1 MLNKEKLKNKIT
13 NKTVGVLSVRN
24 TCENDPIAPTQK
36 NKGIT
41 LIALIITIIV
51 MLILVG
57 VTINVALNGG
67 LFTSARKGTYQTQA
81 SIIKEQLE
89 VEKATMVANNNGDE
103 PSDYGIGTIE
113 NLDIS
118 QDLKDKFGSKLTISA
133 KGTLYYTDV
142 VTDNQEQSW
151 LEEIGIEGEPTQL
164 TSYTFTIGELLSKEG
179 VYEEDYMYFVPV
191 ANFWPVDTP
200 EELKNSYVFINSNQY
215 EGYYNASCSDDR
227 FVNIVE
233 SDVSNTPFQ
242 YAIGIDLNNNN
253 IAFIAYD
260 ETGSDALNY
269 IEYSDVSFTIS
280 IQ

>member
-13 NKTVGVLSVRN
+13 NKTVGALSVRN

-164 TSYTFTIGELLSKEG
+164 TSYTFTIGELLAKTE
-179 VYEEDYMYFVPV
+179 PV
-191 ANFWPVDTP
+191 GGGFFIPFNDFWPENVS
-200 EELKNSYVFINSNQY
+200 EELKNSHKFNDRLGGEMYHNV
-215 EGYYNASCSDDR
+215 ACSEDS
-227 FVNIVE
+227 F
-233 SDVSNTPFQ
+233 
-242 YAIGIDLNNNN
+242 IDLANYENDPSGVPFSYAMLLVDGN
-253 IAFIAYD
+253 IAFVVMD
-260 ETGSDALNY
+260 ESGNAMDLDTY
-269 IEYSDVSFTIS
+269 REYSDVSFTVSIS
-280 IQ
+280 